1 MGGEFNLF
9 TAEDGER
16 ALRLVRLMKVDL
28 VIADVNMPNMDGLTF
43 VQTLRRGTLP
53 SMAKI
58 RVILIT
64 GDQDPQLEERAR
76 ALGVDAF
83 LRKPLDASTLVTL
96 VRRLLPESEA

>member
-1 MGGEFNLF
+1 MGGEFNLV

-64 GDQDPQLEERAR
+64 GDQDPQLEARAQ

-96 VRRLLPESEA
+96 VRRLLPENEA